1 MITILRS
8 TIFLTHKA
16 IATQALLLLLVFTTF
31 RASAQV
37 NPVNFQP
44 QQKFGTDKSPIAP
57 VIADIDGDGKNDII
71 VANFNALS
79 ISVYFNTSTPGIS
92 FGAAS
97 FADKVD
103 FPCGLLP
110 VFFAVGDL
118 NKDGKPDI
126 IVANAGSY
134 ELTIFRNVA
143 TAGTINSSSLVR
155 ETSLPS
161 DIGTRSLVIADF
173 DGDGF
178 NDVAAVSTST
188 SQLSIYKS
196 MGSPGG
202 TITLNKLFPVATG
215 TTPFG
220 VAAADFNGDGKTDIA
235 VANYDN
241 NNVSVYLNNSFGPLI
256 SFTSRINFSAG
267 GIAPQAIATAD
278 FDADGHPDLAVLNK
292 TSNHVAILR
301 NNGMASFSVLA
312 TLPVGTSPSALAI
325 GDLNGDGKPDLV
337 ATNFGNDSISILL
350 NTSTGTTISFETK
363 KDFATGNNPWGAS
376 IGDVDGDG
384 SPDIAVA
391 NYSDDTDERTISVL
405 RSSASAPTVQAS
417 NVRFSNTTN
426 STTTVSWTNG
436 NGSKRVVFMRSLNTF
451 AYPSPADNTSYTPD
465 ASYSQGSDV
474 GGWYCVYNGTGS
486 SVDVTGLGANQTY
499 RTMVLEYND
508 IPGQEKYFL
517 NSSTDNPVAVTVTNS
532 FITFTPKSGEVGS
545 SVTING
551 SGFNT
556 TPTGN
561 TVYFGATKAQ
571 VTAATTTSLTLTVP
585 RGSTHQPINII
596 RANGSQAFA
605 GSPFVVTRTD
615 GTIGLQ
621 PANSFGTGANARKT
635 GVGDIDGDGKPDL
648 IVTNSL
654 GIAILRNTTPNGATN
669 STFATQV
676 SFATN
681 SGVTP
686 TYLAVADMNGDGR
699 LDVVVGDAVAA
710 KICIF
715 VNISSVGTPN
725 FVKFDISIA
734 TSITNLIVAD
744 FNMDGKP
751 DIAVTPSNGNNV
763 AIYPNTTNGTSINFN
778 STPITTINFGLII
791 NSIVAADLNGD
802 GKPDLAVINN
812 ASARLYLIQNTS
824 TTTFSFTTQSY
835 IATSPNPKQLAVA
848 DMDGDGANDL
858 VILGTHTIVHR
869 NISTSN
875 TIEFNYAYLLTD
887 NIPESLAINDM
898 DGDGKPDIVIT
909 GSKSLAIIRNSL
921 TSASFPRTN
930 GVTPDLV
937 ESRFYFAPTNGGLAL
952 ADFDGDGKPDVAVTN
967 NVAAGLVMVYK
978 NTPVPT
984 LTSVSP
990 IQGPAGTVVTL
1001 TGTNFNTEPNNNV
1014 VFFGTVKGNVT
1025 AATPTSLTVT
1035 APASG
1040 NFKNIS
1046 FTDLSTG
1053 IGRTANTPFAVTY
1066 PNGLINFVPQ
1076 QKFSTGMRPISPVIA
1091 DFDGDGKPDLVVANF
1106 AANTISVFRN
1116 TSATGSI
1123 NASSFTDKTDFTTSN
1138 SPVNIAVGDLNG
1150 DGKPDIAV
1158 VNAGSNNFSVFINNS
1173 SAGTIGFATKV
1184 DITTLHPN
1192 IRAIAIADFDG
1203 DGLNDVVTS
1212 SSSNN
1217 TLLTYRNVTSLNG
1230 AFNAVPA
1237 QGITVNA
1244 TPYSIV
1250 VQDLNGD
1257 GKPDIAVA
1265 HNSSDRISVIQN
1277 QSVVGTFMFASRVD
1291 ITSGTTSSP
1300 QICSIVA
1307 ADFDGDGKPDLAALN
1322 QGDNTV
1328 SVFKNLM
1335 TAGALIDA
1343 SSFANKVD
1351 FATGPS
1357 PSALTVG
1364 DLDGDGKPEL
1374 VTSNYGGNSASILR
1388 NTSSSGSI
1396 DAGSFA
1402 TKVDLPTGD
1411 TPWGVAVADLDG
1423 DGRQDIVVANYAD
1436 NTDERTISVFRN
1448 GIAPPTTMATSLF
1461 FYSTLTHSASLLWSR
1476 GNGSRRAVFM
1486 LEGNS
1491 GTPAPVVNTAYTASA
1506 TFGNGTQIGTSG
1518 WYCIY
1523 NGTNN
1528 TVTATNLKPG
1538 TTYRVMVVEY
1548 NSNSGGYEQ
1557 YLTET
1562 TQVNPINVTTLV
1574 SSDATLSSLTLSSGT
1589 LSPVFAAASETYT
1602 ATVGNAMTSITVTPT
1617 VNQVNA
1623 TVQMRI
1629 NGGAYGSVTSGNES
1643 PSFSLNVG
1651 TNTIEVRV
1659 TAQDGMTNKTYT
1671 ITVTRAGAANADL
1684 ASLSITEGT
1693 LSPAFAA
1700 GTTIYTAAITATSL
1714 KVMATVAQSD
1724 ATITVNGSPV
1734 TSGNASGSIALS
1746 AGLNTITVIITA
1758 QDGTTTKTYT
1768 LNITQEAVLPVS
1780 LISFTAK
1787 TDRNYTLLNWVT
1799 ADEDRNKGFEVWR
1812 AESSKQKTERP
1823 EDVAF
1828 VKIGEVKASLASDV
1842 KPQLYSFTDKQ
1853 PANGT
1858 NYYKLI
1864 QIDNDGKTKELGTRT
1879 VNFSFPT
1886 SDIQLYPNP
1895 TDDLVTLSFSAATF
1909 NQLQVIDLN
1918 GRILQKIGIGDRENT
1933 KVISLGSYQ
1942 AGIYVVKFI
1951 GSETVE
1957 LRKLIRR

>member
-8 TIFLTHKA
+8 TKFLTHKA
-16 IATQALLLLLVFTTF
+16 IATQALLLLVVFTTF

-44 QQKFGTDKSPIAP
+44 QQKFGSDKSPIAP
-57 VIADIDGDGKNDII
+57 VIADIDGDGKNDIV
-71 VANFNALS
+71 VANFNAMS
-79 ISVYFNTSTPGIS
+79 ISVYFNTSTPGVS
-92 FGAAS
+92 FGATS

-126 IVANAGSY
+126 VVANAGSN

-143 TAGTINSSSLVR
+143 TTGTINSSSLVK
-155 ETSLPS
+155 ETGTLS

-178 NDVAAVSTST
+178 NDLAAVSTST
-188 SQLSIYKS
+188 SQLSIYKN
-196 MGSPGG
+196 MGTPGG
-202 TITLNKLFPVATG
+202 TIILNKLFPVATG
-215 TTPFG
+215 TTPFSI
-220 VAAADFNGDGKTDIA
+220 VAADFNGDGKTDIA

-256 SFTSRINFSAG
+256 SFASRINFSAG

-301 NNGMASFSVLA
+301 NNGMASFLA
-312 TLPVGTSPSALAI
+312 PVTLPVGTSPSALAV

-337 ATNFGNDSISILL
+337 TTNFGNDNISILL

-363 KDFATGNNPWGAS
+363 KDFATGNNPWGVA
-376 IGDVDGDG
+376 IADVDNDG
-384 SPDIAVA
+384 KPDIAVA
-391 NYSDDTDERTISVL
+391 NYSDDIDERTISVL
-405 RSSASAPTVQAS
+405 RNSAFAPTVQAT
-417 NVRFSNTTN
+417 NVVFSNTTSN
-426 STTTVSWTNG
+426 ATTVSWTNG
-436 NGSKRVVFMRSLNTF
+436 NGSKRVVFMRNLNTSTF
-451 AYPSPADNTSYTPD
+451 PSLVNNTTYNADVF
-465 ASYSQGSDV
+465 YSQGSNV
-474 GGWYCVYNGTGS
+474 SGWYCVYNGTGS
-486 SVDVTGLGANQTY
+486 SVNVVGLNTNQTY

-551 SGFNT
+551 SGFST

-585 RGSTHQPINII
+585 KGSTHQPINII

-605 GSPFVVTRTD
+605 SSPFVVTRTD

-621 PANSFGTGANARKT
+621 PPNSFGTGANARKT

-751 DIAVTPSNGNNV
+751 DIAVTPTNGNNV

-835 IATSPNPKQLAVA
+835 TATSPNPKQIAVA
-848 DMDGDGANDL
+848 DMNGDGANDL
-858 VILGTHTIVHR
+858 VIIGNITIVHR

-875 TIEFNYAYLLTD
+875 TIEFDYAYLSTD
-887 NIPESLAINDM
+887 NLPESLAINDM
-898 DGDGKPDIVIT
+898 DGDGKPDIVII
-909 GSKSLAIIRNSL
+909 GSKNLSIIHNSL
-921 TSASFPRTN
+921 TSASFPRN
-930 GVTPDLV
+930 SSSTPDLT
-937 ESRFYFAPTNGGLAL
+937 EHRFYLAPSNGGLAL

-1001 TGTNFNTEPNNNV
+1001 TGTNFSSEPSNNT
-1014 VFFGTVKGNVT
+1014 VFFGAVKGNVT

-1066 PNGLINFVPQ
+1066 PNGLVNFVPQ

-1091 DFDGDGKPDLVVANF
+1091 DFDGDGKADLIVANF

-1123 NASSFTDKTDFTTSN
+1123 NAGSFTDKSDFATGV
-1138 SPVNIAVGDLNG
+1138 SPVNIAIGDLNG
-1150 DGKPDIAV
+1150 DGKPDVAV
-1158 VNAGSNNFSVFINNS
+1158 VNAGSNSYSVFINTS
-1173 SAGTIGFATKV
+1173 TTGSISFAAKV
-1184 DITTLHPN
+1184 DIIMPGPFFSP
-1192 IRAIAIADFDG
+1192 RGIAIADIDG
-1203 DGLNDVVTS
+1203 DGLNDLVIS
-1212 SSSNN
+1212 SLYSN
-1217 TLLTYRNVTSLNG
+1217 TLLTFRNLTNLNG
-1230 AFNAVPA
+1230 PFYAIGA
-1237 QGITVNA
+1237 QGIPVLTA
-1244 TPYSIV
+1244 PYGIFAE
-1250 VQDLNGD
+1250 DLNGD

-1265 HNSSDRISVIQN
+1265 HNGSNMISVIQN

-1335 TAGALIDA
+1335 AAGAFIDA
-1343 SSFANKVD
+1343 SGFAAKAD
-1351 FATGPS
+1351 FATGAS
-1357 PSALTVG
+1357 PTALTVG
-1364 DLDGDGKPEL
+1364 DVNGDGKPDL
-1374 VTSNYGGNSASILR
+1374 ITSNYGGNSASILR
-1388 NTSSSGSI
+1388 NVATLGSI
-1396 DAGSFA
+1396 SFA
-1402 TKVDLPTGD
+1402 PKADLATGD

-1436 NTDERTISVFRN
+1436 NTDERTISIFRN
-1448 GIAPPTTMATSLF
+1448 GIAPPTTLATSLF
-1461 FYSTLTHSASLLWSR
+1461 FYSTLTHSASLLWSG

-1528 TVTATNLKPG
+1528 TVTVTNLKPG

-1548 NSNSGGYEQ
+1548 NSNPGGYEQ

-1562 TQVNPINVTTLV
+1562 TQVNPINVTTLA

-1589 LSPVFAAASETYT
+1589 LSPVFAAATETYT
-1602 ATVGNAMTSITVTPT
+1602 ATVGSAITSITVTPT
-1617 VNQVNA
+1617 VNQANA
-1623 TVQMRI
+1623 TVQVRV
-1629 NGGAYGSVTSGNES
+1629 NGGAYASVTTGSES
-1643 PSFSLNVG
+1643 SSLPLNVG

-1659 TAQDGMTNKTYT
+1659 TAQDGTTTKTYSVT
-1671 ITVTRAGAANADL
+1671 IINTGSANADL
-1684 ASLSITEGT
+1684 ASLSITEGI
-1693 LSPAFAA
+1693 LSPTFAA
-1700 GTTIYTAAITATSL
+1700 GTTTYTSTVAANSL
-1714 KVMATVAQSD
+1714 KVIATVAQSD
-1724 ATITVNGSPV
+1724 ATITVNGNPV
-1734 TSGNASGSIALS
+1734 TSGNASGNIPLS
-1746 AGLNTITVIITA
+1746 AGLNTITVLVTA
-1758 QDGTTTKTYT
+1758 QDGSTTKTYT
-1768 LNITQEAVLPVS
+1768 LNITQEAILPVS

-1787 TDRNYTLLNWVT
+1787 ADRNYALLNWIT
-1799 ADEDRNKGFEVWR
+1799 TSEDRNKGFEVWR
-1812 AESSKQKTERP
+1812 AESSKQKTERS
-1823 EDVAF
+1823 EDLTF
-1828 VKIGEVKASLASDV
+1828 VKIGDIKAAHISNLQ
-1842 KPQLYSFTDKQ
+1842 PQFYSFTDKQ
-1853 PANGT
+1853 PANGA
-1858 NYYKLI
+1858 NYYKLV
-1864 QIDNDGKTKELGTRT
+1864 QIDDNGKTKELGTKML
-1879 VNFSFPT
+1879 NFSFT
-1886 SDIQLYPNP
+1886 ASDIQLYPNP
-1895 TDDLVTLSFSAATF
+1895 TDDLVTLSFNAATF
-1909 NQLQVIDLN
+1909 TQLQVIDVN
-1918 GRILQKIGIGDRENT
+1918 GRVLQKIGIGDRENT
-1933 KVISLGSYQ
+1933 KVVSLGSYP
-1942 AGIYVVKFI
+1942 AGTYVINFI
-1951 GSETVE
+1951 GSKTVE
-1957 LRKLIRR
+1957 RRKVVKR

>member
-1 MITILRS
+1 MTTFLRS
-8 TIFLTHKA
+8 AKSLSPKA
-16 IATQALLLLLVFTTF
+16 MVTQALILLVFFTTF
-31 RASAQV
+31 KASAQV
-37 NPVNFQP
+37 GSVNFQS
-44 QQKFGTDKSPIAP
+44 QQKFNTGKSPISP
-57 VIADIDGDGKNDII
+57 VIVDIDGDGKNDIV

-79 ISVYFNTSTPGIS
+79 ISVYFNTSAPGIG

-97 FADKVD
+97 FAERVD
-103 FPCGLLP
+103 FPTAGSP
-110 VFFAVGDL
+110 VFLAVGDL
-118 NKDGKPDI
+118 NNDGRPDI
-126 IVANAGSY
+126 VVANASAS
-134 ELTIFRNVA
+134 ELTVFRNTA
-143 TAGTINSSSLVR
+143 TAGAISSSSLVR

-161 DIGTRSLVIADF
+161 DIGMRSLAIADF
-173 DGDGF
+173 DGDGK
-178 NDVAAVSTST
+178 NDLAAVSPGT
-188 SQLSIYKS
+188 SQLSIYKNAS
-196 MGSPGG
+196 TTGG
-202 TITLNKLFPVATG
+202 TISLSKVFTVATG
-215 TTPFG
+215 ASPFG
-220 VAAADFNGDGKTDIA
+220 VVAADFNGDGKPDVA
-235 VANYDN
+235 VANRGD
-241 NNVSVYLNNSFGPLI
+241 NNVSVYLNYSSGSLMAFAG
-256 SFTSRINFSAG
+256 SVNFSAG
-267 GIAPQAIATAD
+267 GIAPQALAAAD
-278 FDADGHPDLAVLNK
+278 FDGDGFPDLAVLTQ
-292 TSNHVAILR
+292 TSAHICILR
-301 NNGMASFSVLA
+301 NNGMANFTAIVN
-312 TLPVGTSPSALAI
+312 LPVGTSPSALAV
-325 GDLNGDGKPDLV
+325 GDLDSDGRPDLL
-337 ATNFGNDSISILL
+337 ATNFGSDNISILL
-350 NTSTGTTISFETK
+350 NNGTGTTISFTTK
-363 KDFATGNNPWGAS
+363 NDFPTGNNPWGAS
-376 IGDVDGDG
+376 IGDVDGNG

-391 NYSDDTDERTISVL
+391 NYSDGTDERTISVL
-405 RSSASAPTVQAS
+405 RSSDSAPTVQAS

-436 NGSKRVVFMRSLNTF
+436 NGSKRVVFMRSLNAF
-451 AYPSPADNTSYTPD
+451 AYPSPADNTSYTAD
-465 ASYSQGSDV
+465 ASYSRGSDV

-508 IPGQEKYFL
+508 IPGQEKY
-517 NSSTDNPVAVTVTNS
+517 STNTATGNPVAVTSSNTL
-532 FITFTPKSGEVGS
+532 ITFTPKSGEAGS
-545 SVTING
+545 TVTING
-551 SGFNT
+551 SDFSTNLSF
-556 TPTGN
+556 N
-561 TVYFGATKAQ
+561 TVYFGTAKAK
-571 VTAATTTSLTLTVP
+571 VTAATKTNLTVTVP
-585 RGSTHQPINII
+585 KGSTHQPINVI
-596 RANGSQAFA
+596 RTNGTQAFSH
-605 GSPFVVTRTD
+605 SPFAVTRAD
-615 GTIGLQ
+615 GKIGLQ
-621 PANSFGTGANARKT
+621 PANTFTTGSSNARKT
-635 GVGDIDGDGKPDL
+635 AVGDMDGDGKPDL
-648 IVTNSL
+648 IVTNGL
-654 GIAILRNTTPNGATN
+654 GIAVLKNTTPDNANN
-669 STFATQV
+669 SIFATPII
-676 SFATN
+676 FATG
-681 SGVTP
+681 GVTP
-686 TYLAVADMNGDGR
+686 THLAVADMNGDGK
-699 LDVVVGDAVAA
+699 LDVVVGDAGAA
-710 KICIF
+710 KISIF
-715 VNISSVGTPN
+715 VNISSVGTPD
-725 FVKFDISIA
+725 FAKLDISIA
-734 TSITNLIVAD
+734 TSINNMVVAD

-751 DIAVTPSNGNNV
+751 DIAIVPSNGDRV
-763 AIYPNTTNGTSINFN
+763 AIYSNTTSGYSLNF
-778 STPITTINFGLII
+778 SSSPLATISLGVLI
-791 NSIVAADLNGD
+791 NSIVATDLNGD
-802 GKPDLAVINN
+802 GKPDIAVINN
-812 ASARLYLIQNTS
+812 ANARLYLIQNTG
-824 TTTFSFTTQSY
+824 TTAFSFTTQPY

-848 DMDGDGANDL
+848 DMDGDGTNDL
-858 VILGTHTIVHR
+858 VVIGTHTIVHR

-887 NIPESLAINDM
+887 NVPESLAINDM

-937 ESRFYFAPTNGGLAL
+937 ESRFYFAPTNGGVAL

-967 NVAAGLVMVYK
+967 NASTGSVMVYK
-978 NTPVPT
+978 NTLVPT

-990 IQGPAGTVVTL
+990 IKGPAGTVVTL
-1001 TGTNFNTEPNNNV
+1001 TGTNFNTGPNNNV

-1025 AATPTSLTVT
+1025 AATPTSVTVT

-1040 NFKNIS
+1040 SFKNIS
-1046 FTDLSTG
+1046 LTDLSTG

-1123 NASSFTDKTDFTTSN
+1123 NASSFTDKADFTTGT

-1158 VNAGSNNFSVFINNS
+1158 VNAGSNSFSVFINNS

-1217 TLLTYRNVTSLNG
+1217 TLLTYRNVSSLNG

-1237 QGITVNA
+1237 QGITVSA

-1250 VQDLNGD
+1250 VQDFNGD

-1265 HNSSDRISVIQN
+1265 HYGSNVISVIQN
-1277 QSVVGTFMFASRVD
+1277 QSEIGTFSLSSRIDFV
-1291 ITSGTTSSP
+1291 SGSSAP
-1300 QICSIVA
+1300 AKIAAIVA

-1322 QGDNTV
+1322 QADNTI
-1328 SVFKNLM
+1328 SVFRNNISP
-1335 TAGALIDA
+1335 GALIDA

-1351 FATGPS
+1351 FTTGVN

-1448 GIAPPTTMATSLF
+1448 GIAPPTTQATSLF
-1461 FYSTLTHSASLLWSR
+1461 FYNTSTNSASLVWIR

-1528 TVTATNLKPG
+1528 TLTATNLKPG

-1557 YLTET
+1557 YLTEP
-1562 TQVNPINVTTLV
+1562 TQVNPTNVTTLA

-1589 LSPVFAAASETYT
+1589 LSPVFAAESETYS
-1602 ATVGNAMTSITVTPT
+1602 ATVDNASTSITVTPT
-1617 VNQVNA
+1617 VNEVNA

-1629 NGGAYGSVTSGNES
+1629 NGAAYASVTSGNES

-1651 TNTIEVRV
+1651 TNTIEVKV
-1659 TAQDGMTNKTYT
+1659 TAQDGTTTKTYT
-1671 ITVTRAGAANADL
+1671 VTVTRAGSANADL
-1684 ASLSITEGT
+1684 ASLSITEGA
-1693 LSPAFAA
+1693 LSPVFAA
-1700 GTTIYTAAITATSL
+1700 GTTTYTATVTATSL

-1734 TSGNASGSIALS
+1734 TSGNASGSITLS

-1787 TDRNYTLLNWVT
+1787 ADRNYTLLNWVT

-1828 VKIGEVKASLASDV
+1828 VKIGEVKASLASDA
-1842 KPQLYSFTDKQ
+1842 KPQIYSFTDKQ
-1853 PANGT
+1853 PVNGT

-1864 QIDNDGKTKELGTRT
+1864 QIDNDGKTKELGIRT

-1933 KVISLGSYQ
+1933 KVISLSSYQ